1 MADNLSEKLEHIL
14 LLSKKHLWQSLS
26 RNDSNAQQRIF
37 VAGMQRS
44 GTNMLMDVLEQS
56 YETAVF
62 HERDSRAFDNYQMR
76 EIPVLKT
83 LTNRTSA
90 PAVVIK
96 SLCELDKLSELMQ
109 AFTPAKTIWIVRDYN
124 DVVNSMLR
132 SFGNMAKQ
140 VHRIVKNP
148 DSDEWLAGGM
158 SDETRTIL
166 KELVHDNLDDANAS
180 ALQWYFR
187 NILFFE
193 QSFDTN
199 ENVKLIS
206 YERLVTDPA
215 AEFKSIFDFSGLRF
229 SPRVARKVSPRSI
242 GKNPPP
248 SIEDPIKELCDGLL
262 ARFQALLG
270 RVSDN

>member
-1 MADNLSEKLEHIL
+1 ML
-14 LLSKKHLWQSLS
+14 LLSTKYLSQSIHPAGAEKQHRL
-26 RNDSNAQQRIF
+26 F

-62 HERDSRAFDNYQMR
+62 HERDPRAFDNYQMR
-76 EIPVLKT
+76 EIPVIRT
-83 LTNRTSA
+83 LTDKSRA
-90 PAVVIK
+90 PFVVIK
-96 SLCELDKLSELMQ
+96 SLCELDQLNELMD
-109 AFTPAKTIWIVRDYN
+109 AFHPAKVIWIVRDYR

-140 VHRIVKNP
+140 VQRIVKTP
-148 DSDEWLAGGM
+148 DSDEWLSHGM
-158 SDETRTIL
+158 SNETRNIL
-166 KELVHDNLDDANAS
+166 KELVHDDLDDASAS

-193 QSFDTN
+193 QSFETN
-199 ENVKLIS
+199 GNVKLIS

-215 AEFKSIFDFSGLRF
+215 AQFQSIFDFAGLKY

-242 GKNPPP
+242 GKNAPPE
-248 SIEDPIKELCDGLL
+248 IEKPITELCDNLL
-262 ARFQALLG
+262 ARFQTL
-270 RVSDN
+270 VV